1 MDNGVRG
8 LGGLMKSITEVFVNL
23 ALLASPQEGLP
34 SQDIDGR
41 RTANLALRCL
51 WVGDGMQSLGE
62 RQRVRR

>member
-1 MDNGVRG
+1 
-8 LGGLMKSITEVFVNL
+8 MKSITEVFVNL

-51 WVGDGMQSLGE
+51 WVGDGM
-62 RQRVRR
+62 